1 MLSFLITRHCSLAT
15 YSPDNLNH
23 KLLQEEG
30 TYFWTAQDTG
40 KAPRK
45 TSWKMGNGVAPVEAG
60 AAKTGAKY
68 TEAEWQQ
75 MILGMKREHRENIEI
90 LRKEQD
96 EALFKV
102 RLFTLFLFYSIF
114 SIFYPPTCL
123 SYIFQIVQ
131 DLVLIRVNV
140 SYLLGS
146 NK

>member
-1 MLSFLITRHCSLAT
+1 M
-15 YSPDNLNH
+15 
-23 KLLQEEG
+23 QEEG

-45 TSWKMGNGVAPVEAG
+45 TSWKMGNGVAPVDG
-60 AAKTGAKY
+60 GGVKTGAKY

-75 MILGMKREHRENIEI
+75 MILGMKREHRENIEK

-96 EALFKV
+96 EALFKASLSTL
-102 RLFTLFLFYSIF
+102 LFFFSLYF
-114 SIFYPPTCL
+114 SILSPPTFL

>member
-1 MLSFLITRHCSLAT
+1 M
-15 YSPDNLNH
+15 
-23 KLLQEEG
+23 QEEG

-45 TSWKMGNGVAPVEAG
+45 TSWKMGNGVAPVDG
-60 AAKTGAKY
+60 GGAKTGAKY

-75 MILGMKREHRENIEI
+75 MILGMKREHRENIEK

-96 EALFKV
+96 EALFKAS
-102 RLFTLFLFYSIF
+102 LFTLFLFIKTSYF
-114 SIFYPPTCL
+114 SIFYPPTFL

>member
-1 MLSFLITRHCSLAT
+1 M
-15 YSPDNLNH
+15 
-23 KLLQEEG
+23 QEEG
-30 TYFWTAQDTG
+30 TYYWTAHETG
-40 KAPRK
+40 KPPRK
-45 TSWKMGNGVAPVEAG
+45 TSWKMGNGVAPLDG
-60 AAKTGAKY
+60 GGAKTGAKY

-75 MILGMKREHRENIEI
+75 MILGMKREHRENIEK

-96 EALFKV
+96 EALFKAS
-102 RLFTLFLFYSIF
+102 LFTLFLFIKTSYF
-114 SIFYPPTCL
+114 SIFYPPTFL

>member
-1 MLSFLITRHCSLAT
+1 
-15 YSPDNLNH
+15 
-23 KLLQEEG
+23 
-30 TYFWTAQDTG
+30 
-40 KAPRK
+40 
-45 TSWKMGNGVAPVEAG
+45 MGNGVAPVESGG
-60 AAKTGAKY
+60 AKAGAKY

-96 EALFKV
+96 EALFKAS
-102 RLFTLFLFYSIF
+102 LFNNIILITGYF
-114 SIFYPPTCL
+114 SIFYSPTCL

>member
-1 MLSFLITRHCSLAT
+1 M
-15 YSPDNLNH
+15 
-23 KLLQEEG
+23 QEEG

-96 EALFKV
+96 EALFKAS
-102 RLFTLFLFYSIF
+102 LFTLFLLLDIF
-114 SIFYPPTCL
+114 LFSLLQPVFHTSFRL
-123 SYIFQIVQ
+123 S
-131 DLVLIRVNV
+131 
-140 SYLLGS
+140 
-146 NK
+146 KT

>member
-1 MLSFLITRHCSLAT
+1 
-15 YSPDNLNH
+15 
-23 KLLQEEG
+23 
-30 TYFWTAQDTG
+30 
-40 KAPRK
+40 
-45 TSWKMGNGVAPVEAG
+45 MGNGVAPLDG
-60 AAKTGAKY
+60 GGAKTGAKY

-75 MILGMKREHRENIEI
+75 MILGMKREHRENIEK

-96 EALFKV
+96 EALFKAS
-102 RLFTLFLFYSIF
+102 LFTLFLFIKTSYF
-114 SIFYPPTCL
+114 SIFYPPTFL

>member
-1 MLSFLITRHCSLAT
+1 MQ
-15 YSPDNLNH
+15 D
-23 KLLQEEG
+23 EG

-40 KAPRK
+40 KAARK

-75 MILGMKREHRENIEI
+75 MILGMKREHRENIEK

-96 EALFKV
+96 EALFKAS
-102 RLFTLFLFYSIF
+102 LFTLFLFMKTSYF
-114 SIFYPPTCL
+114 SIFYPPTFL

-140 SYLLGS
+140 SQLLDS

>member
-1 MLSFLITRHCSLAT
+1 M
-15 YSPDNLNH
+15 
-23 KLLQEEG
+23 QEEG
-30 TYFWTAQDTG
+30 TYYWTAHETG
-40 KAPRK
+40 KPPRK
-45 TSWKMGNGVAPVEAG
+45 TSWKMGNGVAPLDG
-60 AAKTGAKY
+60 GGAKTGAKY

-75 MILGMKREHRENIEI
+75 MILGMKREHRENIEK

-96 EALFKV
+96 EALFKAS
-102 RLFTLFLFYSIF
+102 LFTLFLFMKTSYF
-114 SIFYPPTCL
+114 SIFYPPTFL